1 MGMLEAGVG
10 EPEVIEP
17 VIEPN
22 AGDRHAQ
29 VGHVGE
35 IRQPHPA
42 GFVDLSEDHLLV
54 GAMQG
59 PPRANPA
66 FQRAARPGGQTRMAP
81 LHLFENRHRPKA
93 RRPRQH
99 RHDLSIEEL
108 GERIRPTAAALLLPG
123 GGQLVVLL
131 GAIGGGHADRRLGG

>member
-17 VIEPN
+17 VIETN
-22 AGDRHAQ
+22 AGDGHAQ

-42 GFVDLSEDHLLV
+42 GFMDLSEDHLLV
-54 GAMQG
+54 GAVQG
-59 PPRANPA
+59 PPRANAA
-66 FQRAARPGGQTRMAP
+66 FQRAARAGGQSRMAP

-93 RRPRQH
+93 RGRGQH
-99 RHDLSIEEL
+99 RHDLGIEEV
-108 GERIRPTAAALLLPG
+108 GERIGATAAARLLPG

-131 GAIGGGHADRRLGG
+131 GAISGGRADRRLGG